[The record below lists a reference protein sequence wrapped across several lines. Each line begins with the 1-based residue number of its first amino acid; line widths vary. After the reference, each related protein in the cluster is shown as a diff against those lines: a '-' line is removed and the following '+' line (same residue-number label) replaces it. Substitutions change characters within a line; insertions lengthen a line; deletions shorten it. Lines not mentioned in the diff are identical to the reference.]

1 MPGPSMVCVANHRAA
16 AIVEDVDHLLET
28 GHFGIDHVV
37 GQDDGEGLVAD
48 KFLGAENGVSQAER
62 LALAHIADA
71 RKCRDA
77 ARDGEQ
83 FFFAAAL
90 ERGVEFEA
98 VIEVVFHGAFAAS
111 GDDDDVLDAG
121 GHRFFNAVLD
131 DGLVDKSQHLF
142 GYDFGGR
149 EKASA
154 EAASRKDHLAYLLC
168 SSISVP
174 HTRKIYA
181 SAKRS
186 SIVAARET
194 CIR

>member
-1 MPGPSMVCVANHRAA
+1 MRGSSGSCRPSKHTVGRDGGPFDGLRGQYRSA
-16 AIVEDVDHLLET
+16 AIVEDIDHLLET
-28 GHFGIDHVV
+28 GHFGINHVV
-37 GQDDGEGLVAD
+37 GQDDSEGFVAD

-62 LALAHIADA
+62 FALADIADA

-83 FFFAAAL
+83 FFFPAAL
-90 ERGVEFEA
+90 QRGVEFEA
-98 VIEVVFHGAFAAS
+98 VVEMVFHGAFAAS

-121 GHRFFNAVLD
+121 GHRFFNSVLD

-142 GYDFGGR
+142 GYDFGGG

-168 SSISVP
+168 HQLSLN
-174 HTRKIYA
+174 
-181 SAKRS
+181 
-186 SIVAARET
+186 
-194 CIR
+194 